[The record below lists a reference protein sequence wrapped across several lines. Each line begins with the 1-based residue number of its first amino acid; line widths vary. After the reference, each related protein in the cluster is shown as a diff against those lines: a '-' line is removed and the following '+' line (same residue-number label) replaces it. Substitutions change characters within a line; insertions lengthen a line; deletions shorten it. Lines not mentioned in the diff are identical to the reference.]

1 MYPWTLLIHSWLRWL
16 VILFGLV
23 VVVRAIG
30 GAMGRRPW
38 GPTDDRFVGLFMRTL
53 DVQVL
58 LGLLLYFFLSPITRA
73 ALSDFGGAMASS
85 GLRFF
90 AVEHVF
96 GVIVGMVLAHRGRA
110 RVKAVA
116 DPVAKHRVAA
126 IFFVLA
132 LIAIL
137 ASIPW
142 PFMPTGR
149 PLLRW

>member
-1 MYPWTLLIHSWLRWL
+1 
-16 VILFGLV
+16 
-23 VVVRAIG
+23 
-30 GAMGRRPW
+30 MG
-38 GPTDDRFVGLFMRTL
+38 
-53 DVQVL
+53 
-58 LGLLLYFFLSPITRA
+58 
-73 ALSDFGGAMASS
+73 SS

-96 GVIVGMVLAHRGRA
+96 GIIVALVLAHRGRA

-116 DPVAKHRVAA
+116 DPVAKHRIAA

-132 LIAIL
+132 LLAIL

-142 PFMPTGR
+142 PGMPTGR